1 VRGASGALTS
11 GGRTLHLRLHSAA
24 ASAFALVA
32 CAAPAFAQGI
42 RPGDE
47 RPPLPAPQP
56 EVPAPPPLELPPL
69 PEAPPEPLAAGLRVY
84 VARFEITGS
93 TVFSNEELA
102 AAVAPYT
109 GREIS
114 SEELISARD
123 AVTQLYVDAGYPTS
137 GATIPDQDDVGS
149 GRVRLEIV
157 EGVLAQVDVTGNRRF
172 RDIYFRSRLLRAGR
186 APLDVHRLERALQI
200 LQQDPWIERVE
211 GQLEPADRLGESL
224 LRLRVSERPFYRLR
238 LGAAND
244 HSPAIGSYGGS
255 VEGWLANPIG
265 VGDELAAWFQGS
277 EGLLDVEA
285 RYDIPLTSLDTTLR
299 LRFRNTETKIVEHPF
314 DDLDVEATSR
324 TYAIEIAQPL
334 YRGESDAIWAGVI
347 GEYRSSK
354 TSVLGE
360 DFCFEPQTASCDDPT
375 VSVMRNTLEWTR
387 STRRNVFAL
396 RSLLSVGVE
405 AFDAT
410 THSKAEVP
418 DGRYVAWLGQAQ
430 WAHVL
435 PESVWSTQSLIRVD
449 TQLTDDPLLSIER
462 FAIGGLRS
470 VRGYRENQ
478 LVRDSGVVVSGELRI
493 PLWRDSLRN
502 PLVALV
508 PFTDFGHGWNEGEDP
523 PDDTLW
529 SLGVGL
535 RFTPTEWLLA
545 EIYWG
550 GRLKDVPNPNDDLQ
564 DEGVSYRMVVDVF

>member
-1 VRGASGALTS
+1 MYLR
-11 GGRTLHLRLHSAA
+11 RLHLAA
-24 ASAFALVA
+24 ACLFGLLGPDE
-32 CAAPAFAQGI
+32 PAFAQGI

-56 EVPAPPPLELPPL
+56 QAPTPPPLELPPL
-69 PEAPPEPLAAGLRVY
+69 PEAPEGPLAAGLRVY

-93 TVFSNEELA
+93 TIFSDAELA
-102 AAVAPYT
+102 AAVTPYT

-114 SEELISARD
+114 SEELVAARD

-137 GATIPDQDDVGS
+137 GATIPDQDDLSEGV
-149 GRVRLEIV
+149 VRLEIV
-157 EGVLAQVDVTGNRRF
+157 EGALVAVEVTGNTRF

-186 APLDVHRLERALQI
+186 APLDVSRLERALQI

-224 LRLRVSERPFYRLR
+224 LRLHVSERSSYRLR

-244 HSPAIGSYGGS
+244 HSPSIGSYGGS

-277 EGLLDVEA
+277 EGLLDVEGH
-285 RYDIPLTSLDTTLR
+285 YEIPLTSLDTTLR

-324 TYAIEIAQPL
+324 TYAVELAQPL
-334 YRGESDAIWAGVI
+334 YRDETDAIWAGII
-347 GEYRSSK
+347 GEYRTTH

-375 VSVMRNTLEWTR
+375 VSVLRQNLEWSR

-396 RSLLSVGVE
+396 RSLLSLGVE

-410 THSKAEVP
+410 THGDADVP
-418 DGRYVAWLGQAQ
+418 DGRYLAWLGQAQ

-435 PESVWSTQSLIRVD
+435 PESVWGTQTLVRVD
-449 TQLTDDPLLSIER
+449 AQLTDDPLLSIER

-493 PLWRDSLRN
+493 PIWRDSLRN
-502 PLVALV
+502 PLLALV
-508 PFTDFGHGWNEGEDP
+508 PFTDYGYGWNKGPEP

-564 DEGVSYRMVVDVF
+564 DEGVYYRVVVDVF